1 MLFGYIFIN
10 RIQPFEAAN
19 ISAAFFLCRPM
30 RKHNLCHTFKISFKT
45 TFHALLL
52 CIHISGI
59 HCRKKGEIKT
69 FDFIPKEVLLHGTD
83 SSRKRNRNL
92 PLNPNPFHLPI
103 FRNLFQ
109 KTIMKKKIKTKYFT
123 RIF

>member
-19 ISAAFFLCRPM
+19 ISAAFL
-30 RKHNLCHTFKISFKT
+30 HFKISFRT

-59 HCRKKGEIKT
+59 HCKSIQYMEEDIQNYSPTVMFR
-69 FDFIPKEVLLHGTD
+69 GTPVAVF
-83 SSRKRNRNL
+83 SL
-92 PLNPNPFHLPI
+92 YL
-103 FRNLFQ
+103 
-109 KTIMKKKIKTKYFT
+109 
-123 RIF
+123 